1 MKLAL
6 TAGGSGGHIF
16 PALSVLQAMEKRG
29 LVERRNVRF
38 FGPENR
44 GERELVDFSDVAF
57 VAVPAGA
64 VRGRGPIALARSAVR
79 IVWGTAVALRR
90 LRSFAP
96 DVVFS
101 TGGYASF
108 PASVAARL
116 LRRPL
121 VVFLP
126 DVRPGWAVRAES
138 RLATRMATT
147 AEAALTHLP
156 ETKTAVTGYPVRKA
170 FFDAD
175 REAARAA
182 LGVQPGELL
191 LLVAGASQGA
201 RAINEAVFR
210 GLRTFVTTMKVVH
223 VTGPNDYDEAAGYE
237 SQLGEEL
244 AGRYFPARFRHD
256 LPTVM
261 VAADLAVLRAG
272 ASTLGELTAAGLPA
286 ILVPGTYAGGHQR
299 DNAEW
304 LAAEGAAIVL
314 AEADLHRLADL
325 VRELADDE
333 ERLARMRACAT
344 KLARPGAADAIADIV
359 VEVARR

>member
-1 MKLAL
+1 
-6 TAGGSGGHIF
+6 
-16 PALSVLQAMEKRG
+16 MEARG
-29 LVERRNVRF
+29 LVQRKDVRF

-44 GERELVDFSDVAF
+44 GERSLMDGSGVAF
-57 VAVPAGA
+57 VPVPAGA
-64 VRGRGPIALARSAVR
+64 VRGRGPLALLRSAGR
-79 IVWGTAVALRR
+79 IGWGTLVALRR

-108 PASVAARL
+108 PASVAARI

-147 AEAALTHLP
+147 AEAAVSHLP
-156 ETKTAVTGYPVRKA
+156 EKKTAVTGYPVRKA
-170 FFDAD
+170 FFDAN
-175 REAARAA
+175 REAARAT
-182 LGVQPGELL
+182 LGVRPGELL

-201 RAINEAVFR
+201 QAINGAVFR

-223 VTGPNDYDEAAGYE
+223 VTGPTDYDEAAGYE
-237 SQLGEEL
+237 SQLGAEL
-244 AGRYFPARFRHD
+244 AGRYFPAPFRHD

-261 VAADLAVLRAG
+261 VAADLAVMRAG

-304 LAAEGAAIVL
+304 LAAQGAAVVL
-314 AEADLHRLADL
+314 AEADLHRLPDL

-333 ERLARMRACAT
+333 ARLPAMRACAA

-359 VEVARR
+359 VEAARR